1 MKLDDKSKIKLAD
14 HLLDYMDKL
23 SEDDD
28 PLYEEDELFEESK
41 KPIVKIS
48 VKKKGK

>member
-41 KPIVKIS
+41 MPKVKIT
-48 VKKKGK
+48 VKSKEK